1 MAYLRSH
8 FSLPAGLSLAVAQ
21 DSSRSVDVP
30 HSTPPEGN
38 AAMVMELD
46 VALPAVFVACTV
58 NVDEPPVVG
67 VPDNTPA
74 ELNVI
79 PAGNAPE
86 ATDHVGA
93 GDPNAVN
100 V

>member
-1 MAYLRSH
+1 
-8 FSLPAGLSLAVAQ
+8 
-21 DSSRSVDVP
+21 
-30 HSTPPEGN
+30 
-38 AAMVMELD
+38 MVMELD
-46 VALPAVFVACTV
+46 TAVPAVFMACTV

-74 ELNVI
+74 GLNVK

-86 ATDHVGA
+86 ATDQVGA
-93 GDPNAVN
+93 GDPDAVN

>member
-1 MAYLRSH
+1 
-8 FSLPAGLSLAVAQ
+8 
-21 DSSRSVDVP
+21 
-30 HSTPPEGN
+30 
-38 AAMVMELD
+38 MVMELD

-74 ELNVI
+74 ELNAT
-79 PAGNAPE
+79 PAGNAPD

-93 GDPNAVN
+93 GDPDAVN
-100 V
+100 VYGP

>member
-1 MAYLRSH
+1 VPDEGGDAAVITGVV
-8 FSLPAGLSLAVAQ
+8 AGAVA
-21 DSSRSVDVP
+21 V
-30 HSTPPEGN
+30 
-38 AAMVMELD
+38 MVMGLD
-46 VALPAVFVACTV
+46 VALPVVFVACTV
-58 NVDEPPVVG
+58 NVDEPPDVG

-74 ELNVI
+74 ELNVK

-93 GDPNAVN
+93 GDPDAVN

>member
-1 MAYLRSH
+1 VPDEGGDAAVITSDV
-8 FSLPAGLSLAVAQ
+8 AVA
-21 DSSRSVDVP
+21 VAV
-30 HSTPPEGN
+30 
-38 AAMVMELD
+38 MVMELD

-74 ELNVI
+74 GLNVK

-93 GDPNAVN
+93 GDPDAVN